1 MRAVQN
7 LPRIAVAAAVALFMA
22 SAASAADSTL
32 QTASGKVA
40 SVDVKASA
48 VSMTVAG
55 EAGAPSKTMKVTV
68 DKETKIV
75 KDGKSISLGDLQ
87 PGDEVVVSYRMAG
100 AATIAVNIGV
110 QSQPS

>member
-7 LPRIAVAAAVALFMA
+7 LPRVALAAAVALFMA
-22 SAASAADSTL
+22 TAGWAAENTL

-40 SVDVKASA
+40 SVDVKGST
-48 VSMTVAG
+48 VSMSVAG
-55 EAGAPSKTMKVTV
+55 EAGAPSKSMKVTV

-75 KDGKSISLGDLQ
+75 KDGKAIGLGDLQ

-100 AATIAVNIGV
+100 AATVAVNIGV